1 MVASRLWFVDE
12 NSSEFRPE
20 APGAGRIPSRTVDYA
35 YILTGR
41 QPINFVITHFSSQAT
56 LTRGV
61 PPRNVLYF
69 RKIINCSPTNGAGA
83 LVEILELTGKA
94 VRSYEVE
101 DLLGQGGYG
110 VVYRARQS
118 AVLREVAIKVIL
130 PKYANSP
137 EFIRRFE
144 SEAQVVARLE
154 HPHIV
159 PLYDYWREPDSAYL
173 VMRFLRG
180 GSLRD
185 VIDRQG
191 QLDLDVASKVLDQVG
206 SALTFAHRNGVVHRD
221 VKADNIL
228 LDEDGNAYLS
238 DFGIAK
244 EVGTDGAGSGNIEG
258 TPAYLA
264 PEQIRGGEVG
274 PASDVYA
281 FGIMLYEMLSG
292 KRPFAELTLAT
303 LVYKHL
309 NEPLPMI
316 DHDELNLPPA
326 FNSIIQRATAKDPTE
341 RYADAMALVKEFQ
354 QTLRHGSATMEI
366 DIEELD
372 LAEFELLETKNPYKG
387 LRAFQQADSS
397 DFFGRTDMI
406 NRVLDRLQEPVIQ
419 SNFLAVIGP
428 SGSGKSS
435 LVKAGVLPALREGRV
450 PGSENWYYAEM
461 VPGEVPLEELASAL
475 LSVSNSPLPGIGDT
489 LREHA
494 DGLAIGVYEALPSK
508 DSKLLLMIDQFEELF
523 TQVELESDRQQ
534 FLDLILTAVNAEDC
548 PVIILATLRADFY
561 DRPLLYQG
569 FGELIRARTELVLPL
584 NDDELAETISGPA
597 YRVGAVLE
605 DGLIDAI
612 TEDVREQPG
621 ALPLLQYALT
631 ELFERREGALL
642 TKGAYDDIGG
652 TLGALAKRAEEVFRR
667 FNESGQNMAR
677 QMFLRLVT
685 LGEGQEDTRRRI
697 LQMELLTLGDRDVV
711 EDVIDRFGRYR
722 LLTFDRDEATRS
734 STVEVAHEA
743 LIRRW
748 ERLREWLTES
758 RVDVRLE
765 RELLHAA
772 TDWEA
777 ATRDKSYLLQGN
789 RLLSFEEWADTT
801 TMRLNELEL
810 GFLKESLAARDER
823 EAIERA
829 RQERERELERHKARN
844 MRIAAAIFG
853 VAAVVA
859 VILSVFAFEQRN
871 QADQQRAVAD
881 DQRVI
886 AETERGRAEDALH
899 VAEINERKNLS
910 LALASNARTA
920 LSEDNPALALP
931 VAIEARGVFDPP
943 EAEVLRILGQAAFTP
958 GPRFRFTDSPRSIL
972 GVAFNADGSIGAYA
986 GSEGLIRLFNT
997 STGEAIRSIDAGSP
1011 VNSVAFS
1018 PDGALIAAAIS
1029 DNSVGLWHIVNGE
1042 QQYRLGGHENIVTD
1056 VEFSPD
1062 GEILA
1067 SSSADT
1073 SLRLW
1078 DVASG
1083 ELQRV
1088 LQKHIDYV
1096 IKLSFSSDGTRL
1108 ASASSSIGVREGDRT
1123 NEHNTVQI
1131 WDVASGENLLTIP
1144 PDGTGYYRDV
1154 EFGPDGSIFAATT
1167 WSSALGGTAR
1177 VYDADTG
1184 EELHRLYAHRD
1195 TLSNLE
1201 FSPDGELLATASND
1215 ATVKFWDYDKGVL
1228 VTSYVD
1234 FPNRVQDIEFSPDG
1248 EYLLIGLG
1256 ESVSYPDGNDQPP
1269 DSSAF
1274 LWDLRNR
1281 MQSHQYEGNTN
1292 WIWATDISDD
1302 GAMIASGAG
1311 PLYMPPSPDD
1321 LDATVRVWDAETDEQ
1336 LAVLEGHTNTV
1347 DSVRFEPDG
1356 MRILSASW
1364 DGTIRRWDWTSGEQ
1378 IQLYEIPD
1386 APRVY
1391 MIELLPTGEQ
1401 FISGSHDGIIRL
1413 WDIESGEVL
1422 REYVGHTDPVN
1433 GVHLSSDGK
1442 LLVSAAGDWFS
1453 DDQTVRLWDVESG
1466 ELLQTFAG
1474 HTHIV
1479 NYAQISPDERFIV
1492 STSWDGTVRMWDV
1505 ESGEE
1510 IRQFV
1515 GHNGYTFGIAIS
1527 QDSQIVLTTSSDYT
1541 VRMWNTVT
1549 GEELIRFDQHTDW
1562 IQEVVFSPDET
1573 FAVSAG
1579 QDFALR
1585 RRQVMRTADELV
1597 DWARGNRYIRAL
1609 SCVERESYRLNCDS

>member
-1 MVASRLWFVDE
+1 M
-12 NSSEFRPE
+12 
-20 APGAGRIPSRTVDYA
+20 
-35 YILTGR
+35 
-41 QPINFVITHFSSQAT
+41 
-56 LTRGV
+56 
-61 PPRNVLYF
+61 
-69 RKIINCSPTNGAGA
+69 
-83 LVEILELTGKA
+83 EILELTGKS
-94 VRSYEVE
+94 VKSYDFEN
-101 DLLGQGGYG
+101 LLGQGGFG
-110 VVYRARQS
+110 VVYRAQQK

-185 VIDRQG
+185 IMEKQG
-191 QLDLDVASKVLDQVG
+191 KLDTEAASKILEQIG

-228 LDEDGNAYLS
+228 MDEDRNAYLS

-244 EVGTDGAGSGNIEG
+244 EVGADVGDGQGNLVG

-264 PEQIRGGEVG
+264 PEQIRGEGAG
-274 PASDVYA
+274 PQSDVYA

-292 KRPFAELTLAT
+292 SRPFADETLAT

-316 DHDELNLPPA
+316 DHDALNLPPA
-326 FNSIIQRATAKDPTE
+326 FNSIIQRATAKEPTE
-341 RYADAMALVKEFQ
+341 RYEDALSLVKEFQ
-354 QTLRHGSATMEI
+354 QALRRGSATVELEL
-366 DIEELD
+366 EELD
-372 LAEFELLETKNPYKG
+372 FSEFELLETKNPYKG
-387 LRAFQQADSS
+387 LRAFQQADAA
-397 DFFGRTDMI
+397 DFFGRTAMI
-406 NRVLDRLQEPVIQ
+406 ERVLGRLQEPVVEN
-419 SNFLAVIGP
+419 NFLAVIGP

-435 LVKAGVLPALREGRV
+435 LVKAGVLPSLRQGGV
-450 PGSENWYYAEM
+450 PGSENWFYAEM
-461 VPGEVPLEELASAL
+461 VPGEVPLEELAAAL
-475 LSVSNSPLPGIGDT
+475 LSVSTSPLPGGVET
-489 LREHA
+489 LRDHV
-494 DGLAIGVYEALPSK
+494 DGLAQGVYEALPSK

-523 TQVELESDRQQ
+523 TQVEQESDRQQ
-534 FLDLILTAVNAEDC
+534 FLDLILNAVNAQNS
-548 PVIILATLRADFY
+548 PVIIIATLRADFY

-584 NDDELAETISGPA
+584 NDEELAETISGPA

-605 DGLIDAI
+605 DGLIETI
-612 TEDVREQPG
+612 IEDVREQPG

-642 TKGAYDDIGG
+642 TNAAYQDIGG
-652 TLGALAKRAEEVFRR
+652 TLGALAKRAEEVYRR
-667 FNESGQNMAR
+667 FNETGQNMAR

-697 LQMELLTLGDRDVV
+697 LQSELLTLGDRDLV

-722 LLTFDRDEATRS
+722 LLTFDRDDTTRS

-758 RVDVRLE
+758 RNDIRLE
-765 RELLHAA
+765 RELLNAA
-772 TDWEA
+772 HEWELA
-777 ATRDKSYLLQGN
+777 DKDKSYLMQGN
-789 RLLSFEEWADTT
+789 RLLTFEEWSESTSL
-801 TMRLNELEL
+801 RLNELEID
-810 GFLKESLAARDER
+810 FLHASLKARDKLQ
-823 EAIERA
+823 AAERA
-829 RQERERELERHKARN
+829 RQERERELERQKARN

-853 VAAVVA
+853 VAAVLA
-859 VILSVFAFEQRN
+859 VILSLFAFDQRNKADEQRT
-871 QADQQRAVAD
+871 
-881 DQRVI
+881 I
-886 AETERGRAEDALH
+886 AETERERADEQREIAVEAMN
-899 VAEINERKNLS
+899 VAETNERKNLS
-910 LALASNARTA
+910 LALASNARSA
-920 LSEDNPALALP
+920 FIENNPALALP

-943 EAEVLRILGQAAFTP
+943 EAEVLRILGQTTFSP

-972 GVAFNADGSIGAYA
+972 AVDFNADGSIGAYA
-986 GSEGLIRLFNT
+986 GSEGLVYLIDTVSGETIRKIET
-997 STGEAIRSIDAGSP
+997 GSP
-1011 VNSVAFS
+1011 INAVAFS
-1018 PDGALIAAAIS
+1018 PDGALIAAAMTDS
-1029 DNSVGLWHIVNGE
+1029 TVGIWQIINGE
-1042 QQYRLGGHENIVTD
+1042 EQHRLSGHADIVTD

-1062 GEILA
+1062 GALLA

-1073 SLRLW
+1073 SVRLW
-1078 DVASG
+1078 DVANG
-1083 ELQRV
+1083 EHLRT

-1096 IKLSFSSDGTRL
+1096 IKLSFSPDGSRL
-1108 ASASSSIGVREGDRT
+1108 ASASSSFGVREGDRT
-1123 NEHNTVQI
+1123 IENNTVQI
-1131 WDVASGENLLTIP
+1131 WDVASGENILTIP
-1144 PDGTGYYRDV
+1144 PDGTGFYRDV
-1154 EFGPDGSIFAATT
+1154 EFGPDSAIFAAAT

-1177 VYDADTG
+1177 IYDAQTG
-1184 EELHRLYAHRD
+1184 DELYRLYAHRD

-1228 VTSYVD
+1228 ITSYVD
-1234 FPNRVQDIEFSPDG
+1234 FPHRVQDIEFSPDG
-1248 EYLLIGLG
+1248 EYMLIGLG
-1256 ESVSYPDGNDQPP
+1256 ESMSFPDGNDDPA

-1281 MQSHQYEGNTN
+1281 MQTLQYEGNTN
-1292 WIWATDISDD
+1292 WTWAADISDD
-1302 GAMIASGAG
+1302 GSMIASGAG
-1311 PLYMPPSPDD
+1311 PLYMPPSLDD
-1321 LDATVRVWDAETDEQ
+1321 LDATVRVWDANTGEP
-1336 LAVLEGHTNTV
+1336 LAVLEGHENTV

-1356 MRILSASW
+1356 LYILSASW
-1364 DGTIRRWDWTSGEQ
+1364 DGTIRRWDWQSGEQ
-1378 IQLYEIPD
+1378 IQLYELPD

-1391 MIELLPTGEQ
+1391 MIELLPDGEQ
-1401 FISGSHDGIIRL
+1401 FISGSRDGIIRM

-1422 REYVGHTDPVN
+1422 REYIGHTDPVN
-1433 GVHLSSDGK
+1433 GVHISDDGK
-1442 LLVSAAGDWFS
+1442 LLVSASGDWFS
-1453 DDQTVRLWDVESG
+1453 DDQTVRLWDVGSG
-1466 ELLQTFAG
+1466 ELLRTFVG

-1479 NYAQISPDERFIV
+1479 NYAQISPNQEFIV

-1505 ESGEE
+1505 ETGEE

-1541 VRMWNTVT
+1541 VRMWNTAT

-1562 IQEVVFSPDET
+1562 IQEVVFSPDES

-1585 RRQVMRTADELV
+1585 RRQVMRTANEMV
-1597 DWARGNRYIRAL
+1597 DWARNNRYIRDLTCA
-1609 SCVERESYRLNCDS
+1609 ERQSYRLECES